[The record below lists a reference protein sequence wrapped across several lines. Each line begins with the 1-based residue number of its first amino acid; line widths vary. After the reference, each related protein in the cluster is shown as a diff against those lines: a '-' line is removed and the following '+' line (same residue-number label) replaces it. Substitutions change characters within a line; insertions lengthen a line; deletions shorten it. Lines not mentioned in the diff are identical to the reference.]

1 MPTQSIKKCVPSP
14 MKTEATNLIR
24 SSFIGSRVNLV
35 DVTSYTKNHAV
46 KKRPIARRTNV
57 RCAKIAGLTGLTYRA
72 IDSTPI

>member
-1 MPTQSIKKCVPSP
+1 M
-14 MKTEATNLIR
+14 
-24 SSFIGSRVNLV
+24 NLV